1 MPNKTGPLQPRMA
14 KKGPFTLEVA
24 GSAAV
29 PGETIPRRNAR
40 YADKLLTTPE
50 EGINTMVDF
59 VRTSAV
65 KYGDAKALGSR
76 RLIKMHHETKKIK
89 KFVNGV
95 EQEVDKSWNYFE
107 MSPYEY
113 ISYKELEVLTHQ
125 LGAGLRKLGLQS
137 PDKVHMFASTW

>member
-1 MPNKTGPLQPRMA
+1 
-14 KKGPFTLEVA
+14 
-24 GSAAV
+24 
-29 PGETIPRRNAR
+29 
-40 YADKLLTTPE
+40 
-50 EGINTMVDF
+50 MVDF